1 MLYCDNYAS
10 AGPRPRALRGGNI
23 NIGFVG
29 LGAMGRPM
37 AAHVARAGHALT
49 VFDVDMAAAQ
59 RLAADA
65 TVRIAQGPQ
74 DFRGTDIIVTMLPTG
89 AIVREVLVGPQGI
102 AAQLPRGA
110 LVIDM
115 SSSEPEG
122 TRELGATLTGLGLS
136 LVDAPVSGGVPR
148 ATDATLTIMIGG
160 EPAAIARARPVL
172 ELLGKRLFEVGALG
186 AGHAMKALNNYVS
199 AAAFE
204 ATSEALLIGKRFGI
218 DPNQLIDILNVSTGR
233 TFHSE
238 LSMKDHV
245 IAGRH
250 AAGFLLALAAKD
262 VRIAAGLAAALKIHA
277 PMLELSAAQMTAASQ
292 TLGPK
297 ADVTEAIKVWGQ
309 SS

>member
-1 MLYCDNYAS
+1 M
-10 AGPRPRALRGGNI
+10 GGSI
-23 NIGFVG
+23 NIGFIG

-37 AAHVARAGHALT
+37 AGHIARAGHSLT
-49 VFDVDMAAAQ
+49 VSDLDVCAAQ
-59 RLAADA
+59 RVAGDA
-65 TVRIAQGPQ
+65 TVRIARGPE
-74 DFRGTDIIVTMLPTG
+74 DFRTTAIVVTMLPTG
-89 AIVREVLVGPQGI
+89 AIVREVLLGPDGI
-102 AAQLPRGA
+102 ARELPKGA

-122 TRELGATLTGLGLS
+122 TRELGATLARLGLA

-148 ATDATLTIMIGG
+148 ALDAALTIMIGG
-160 EPAAIARARPVL
+160 EASAIARARPVL

-204 ATSEALLIGKRFGI
+204 ATCEALLIGRAFGI
-218 DPNQLIDILNVSTGR
+218 DPTQLIDILNVSTGR

-262 VRIAAGLAAALKIHA
+262 VRIAAGLAAALKIQA
-277 PMLELSAAQMTAASQ
+277 PMLELSAAQMSTASQ
-292 TLGPK
+292 MLGPK
-297 ADVTEAIKVWGQ
+297 ADVTEAIKVWGRGA
-309 SS
+309 

>member
-1 MLYCDNYAS
+1 M
-10 AGPRPRALRGGNI
+10 G
-23 NIGFVG
+23 IG
-29 LGAMGRPM
+29 
-37 AAHVARAGHALT
+37 
-49 VFDVDMAAAQ
+49 
-59 RLAADA
+59 
-65 TVRIAQGPQ
+65 
-74 DFRGTDIIVTMLPTG
+74 
-89 AIVREVLVGPQGI
+89 
-102 AAQLPRGA
+102 
-110 LVIDM
+110 
-115 SSSEPEG
+115 
-122 TRELGATLTGLGLS
+122 

-160 EPAAIARARPVL
+160 ETSAVARARPVL

-186 AGHAMKALNNYVS
+186 SGHAMKALNNYVS

-218 DPNQLIDILNVSTGR
+218 DPTQLIDILNVSTGR

-262 VRIAAGLAAALKIHA
+262 VRIAAGLAAALKIQA
-277 PMLELSAAQMTAASQ
+277 PMLELSAAQMSAASQ

-297 ADVTEAIKVWGQ
+297 ADVTEAIKFWDQGA
-309 SS
+309 

>member
-1 MLYCDNYAS
+1 
-10 AGPRPRALRGGNI
+10 
-23 NIGFVG
+23 
-29 LGAMGRPM
+29 MGCPM
-37 AAHVARAGHALT
+37 AGHIARAGHSLT
-49 VFDVDMAAAQ
+49 VFDVDGAAAQ
-59 RLAADA
+59 RVAAG
-65 TVRIAQGPQ
+65 VPVHIARGPE
-74 DFRGTDIIVTMLPTG
+74 DFRATDIVVTMLPTG
-89 AIVREVLVGPQGI
+89 AIVRGVLVGPRGI
-102 AAQLPRGA
+102 AAELPRGA
-110 LVIDM
+110 LIIDM

-122 TRELGATLTGLGLS
+122 TRELGARLAGLGLA

-148 ATDATLTIMIGG
+148 ATEGSLTIMIGG
-160 EPAAIARARPVL
+160 EASAIARAKPVL

-218 DPNQLIDILNVSTGR
+218 DPTQLIDILNVSTGR

-238 LSMKDHV
+238 LSMKDQV

-262 VRIAAGLAAALKIHA
+262 VRIAAGLAAALKVKA

-292 TLGPK
+292 ALGPK
-297 ADVTEAIKVWGQ
+297 ADVTEAIKAWEQ
-309 SS
+309 ET

>member
-1 MLYCDNYAS
+1 L
-10 AGPRPRALRGGNI
+10 
-23 NIGFVG
+23 
-29 LGAMGRPM
+29 
-37 AAHVARAGHALT
+37 
-49 VFDVDMAAAQ
+49 DVDAAAAQ
-59 RLAADA
+59 RVAADA
-65 TVRIAQGPQ
+65 TVRIAQGRE
-74 DFRGTDIIVTMLPTG
+74 DFRGTQIVVTMLPTG
-89 AIVREVLVGPQGI
+89 AIVRDVLVGPHGI
-102 AAQLPRGA
+102 ASALPKGA

-122 TRELGATLTGLGLS
+122 TRELGTVLAGLGLS

-148 ATDATLTIMIGG
+148 ATDGSLTIMIGG
-160 EPAAIARARPVL
+160 EAATIARAKPVL

-218 DPNQLIDILNVSTGR
+218 DPTQLIDILNVSTGR

-262 VRIAAGLAAALKIHA
+262 VRIAAGLAAALKIKA
-277 PMLELSAAQMTAASQ
+277 PMLELSAAQMSAASQ
-292 TLGPK
+292 ALGPK
-297 ADVTEAIKVWGQ
+297 ADVTEAIKLWDQG
-309 SS
+309 S

>member
-1 MLYCDNYAS
+1 MADH
-10 AGPRPRALRGGNI
+10 PVRTTEKII

-37 AAHVARAGHALT
+37 AGHIARAGLALT
-49 VFDVDMAAAQ
+49 VFDVDSAAAQ
-59 RLAADA
+59 RVAADA
-65 TVRIAQGPQ
+65 TVRIARGPA
-74 DFRGTDIIVTMLPTG
+74 DFDGTDILVTMLPTG
-89 AIVREVLVGPQGI
+89 AIVRDVLVGPRGI
-102 AAQLPRGA
+102 AQELPKGA

-122 TRELGATLTGLGLS
+122 TRELGTILAGLGHF

-160 EPAAIARARPVL
+160 EAGAIGRARPVL

-186 AGHAMKALNNYVS
+186 SGHAMKALNNYVS

-218 DPNQLIDILNVSTGR
+218 DPTQLIDILNVSTGR

-262 VRIAAGLAAALKIHA
+262 VRIAAGLAAALKMQT
-277 PMLELSAAQMTAASQ
+277 PMLQLCAQQMSAASDQ
-292 TLGPK
+292 LGPK
-297 ADVTEAIKVWGQ
+297 ADVTEAIKVWD
-309 SS
+309 

>member
-1 MLYCDNYAS
+1 
-10 AGPRPRALRGGNI
+10 
-23 NIGFVG
+23 
-29 LGAMGRPM
+29 MGRPM
-37 AAHVARAGHALT
+37 ASHLARSSHSLT
-49 VFDVDMAAAQ
+49 VFDVDAAAVQ
-59 RLAADA
+59 RLATEA
-65 TVRIAQGPQ
+65 TVRVARGPT
-74 DFRGTDIIVTMLPTG
+74 DFRDIDTIVTMLPTG

-102 AAQLPRGA
+102 APQLPQGA

-122 TRELGATLTGLGLS
+122 TRELGATLSGLGLA

-160 EPAAIARARPVL
+160 ESSAIARARPVL
-172 ELLGKRLFEVGALG
+172 ELLGKRLFEVGSLG
-186 AGHAMKALNNYVS
+186 SGHAMKALNNYVS

-218 DPNQLIDILNVSTGR
+218 DPTQFIDILNVSTGR
-233 TFHSE
+233 NFHSE

-262 VRIAAGLAAALKIHA
+262 VRIAAGLAAALKVEA
-277 PMLELSAAQMTAASQ
+277 PMLQLSAQQMSAASQ
-292 TLGPK
+292 ALGPK
-297 ADVTEAIKVWGQ
+297 ADVTEAIKVWG
-309 SS
+309 

>member
-1 MLYCDNYAS
+1 
-10 AGPRPRALRGGNI
+10 
-23 NIGFVG
+23 
-29 LGAMGRPM
+29 MGRPM

-160 EPAAIARARPVL
+160 EPAVIARARPVL

>member
-1 MLYCDNYAS
+1 
-10 AGPRPRALRGGNI
+10 
-23 NIGFVG
+23 
-29 LGAMGRPM
+29 MGRPM
-37 AAHVARAGHALT
+37 SGHIARAGHSLT
-49 VFDVDMAAAQ
+49 VFDVDVAAAQ
-59 RLAADA
+59 RVAADA
-65 TVRIAQGPQ
+65 TVHIAKGAE
-74 DFRGTDIIVTMLPTG
+74 DFRATDVLVTMLPTG
-89 AIVREVLVGPQGI
+89 AIVRNVLTGAGAI
-102 AAQLPRGA
+102 AAALPKGA

-122 TRELGATLTGLGLS
+122 TRELGATLAGMGLA

-148 ATDATLTIMIGG
+148 ATDCSLTIMIGG
-160 EPAAIARARPVL
+160 EAAAIARARPVL

-218 DPNQLIDILNVSTGR
+218 DPTQLIDILNVSTGR

-262 VRIAAGLAAALKIHA
+262 VRIAAGLAAALKIQA
-277 PMLELSAAQMTAASQ
+277 PMLELSAAQMSAASEA
-292 TLGPK
+292 LGPK
-297 ADVTEAIKVWGQ
+297 ADVTEAIKVWDRG
-309 SS
+309 

>member
-1 MLYCDNYAS
+1 
-10 AGPRPRALRGGNI
+10 
-23 NIGFVG
+23 
-29 LGAMGRPM
+29 MGRPM
-37 AAHVARAGHALT
+37 AGHIARAGHALT
-49 VFDVDMAAAQ
+49 VLDVDPAAAQ
-59 RLAADA
+59 RVAADA
-65 TVRIAQGPQ
+65 TVRIAQGRE
-74 DFRGTDIIVTMLPTG
+74 DFRGADFVVTMLPTG
-89 AIVREVLVGPQGI
+89 AIVRDALMGSRGI
-102 AAQLPRGA
+102 ASELPKGA

-122 TRELGATLTGLGLS
+122 TRELGATLAGMGIG

-148 ATDATLTIMIGG
+148 AMDATLTIMIGG
-160 EPAAIARARPVL
+160 ETSAVARARPVL

-186 AGHAMKALNNYVS
+186 SGHAMKALNNYVS

-218 DPNQLIDILNVSTGR
+218 DPTQLIDILNVSTGR

-262 VRIAAGLAAALKIHA
+262 VRIAAGLAAALKIQA
-277 PMLELSAAQMTAASQ
+277 PMLELSAAQMSAASQ

-297 ADVTEAIKVWGQ
+297 ADVTEAIKFWDQGV
-309 SS
+309 

>member
-1 MLYCDNYAS
+1 
-10 AGPRPRALRGGNI
+10 
-23 NIGFVG
+23 
-29 LGAMGRPM
+29 MGRPM
-37 AAHVARAGHALT
+37 SGHIARAGHTLT
-49 VFDVDMAAAQ
+49 VFDVDAAAAQ
-59 RLAADA
+59 RVAAEA
-65 TVRIAQGPQ
+65 NVRIAAGPE
-74 DFRGTDIIVTMLPTG
+74 DFGATEVVVTMLPTG
-89 AIVREVLVGPQGI
+89 AIVRNVLVGARGI
-102 AAQLPRGA
+102 AAALPKGA

-122 TRELGATLTGLGLS
+122 TRELGATLAGLGLS

-148 ATDATLTIMIGG
+148 ATDGSLTIMIGG
-160 EPAAIARARPVL
+160 EAAAIARARPVL

-218 DPNQLIDILNVSTGR
+218 DPTQLIDILNVSTGR

-262 VRIAAGLAAALKIHA
+262 VRIAAGLAAALKIRA
-277 PMLELSAAQMTAASQ
+277 PMLELSAAQMSAASEA
-292 TLGPK
+292 LGPK
-297 ADVTEAIKVWGQ
+297 ADVTEAIKVWDPG
-309 SS
+309 